1 MKSMVEQ
8 VVEVLDNTDLDENV
22 LGKSLSQMGYGKS
35 RYDKKAKMQYRPADP
50 TFFRHDKH
58 WMKDKKNVKFLRKR
72 LIDQEKERR
81 RKLMKKRYPN
91 DPLEWS
97 GSRWVVKTTESV
109 SVRENDERDRD
120 KERQRKDLKM
130 RYPNVP
136 LRWNGRKWVL
146 GKKKPSWKEIDSKRW
161 LPDQE
166 LHGWEDMIDNLQK
179 HIEEIRG
186 WDPDP
191 QPDGEGGWEQTA
203 DPVEW
208 AQIDHEAERAFT
220 KKQFAEQELTKVI
233 EEVNGVPLHSRT
245 WVDIPD
251 PNEC

>member
-1 MKSMVEQ
+1 MAYTTPTLFFSHLTM
-8 VVEVLDNTDLDENV
+8 
-22 LGKSLSQMGYGKS
+22 
-35 RYDKKAKMQYRPADP
+35 DKKY
-50 TFFRHDKH
+50 TCIF
-58 WMKDKKNVKFLRKR
+58 KFLDG
-72 LIDQEKERR
+72 IIEDIEKF
-81 RKLMKKRYPN
+81 
-91 DPLEWS
+91 
-97 GSRWVVKTTESV
+97 
-109 SVRENDERDRD
+109 
-120 KERQRKDLKM
+120 
-130 RYPNVP
+130 
-136 LRWNGRKWVL
+136 
-146 GKKKPSWKEIDSKRW
+146 KEIDSKRW

-166 LHGWEDMIDNLQK
+166 LHGWEDMIDNLQE

-233 EEVNGVPLHSRT
+233 EEVNGVPLHART